1 MDYKPIVEIAFF
13 FKNTIFLKILE
24 KKNFF
29 FKFKRRG
36 NSVDSKSYF
45 EFIKIFIFNEILK
58 FLLNFYLFFNK
69 LLRLKNT

>member
-24 KKNFF
+24 I
-29 FKFKRRG
+29 KRRG
-36 NSVDSKSYF
+36 TSVDSKSYF

-58 FLLNFYLFFNK
+58 FLLNFYLFCNK